1 MGDCRIF
8 DEVPKAARAVEVAF
22 KNLGFLGFLK
32 KPKKPQKS
40 KF

>member
-1 MGDCRIF
+1 MADRLQHRVTI
-8 DEVPKAARAVEVAF
+8 RAVEVAF
-22 KNLGFLGFLK
+22 KKPRFLGFLK